1 MTIYVIISF
10 ALFIIYIKTSLHTF
24 ITYKTLITASACP
37 LRCKLLLF
45 FDKALLTY
53 YHFLVPFA
61 EAKYPVLNNKN
72 FVLSTQFMF
81 HNHKIFSL
89 MLWFFFF
96 INLPIY
102 LHVMLY
108 LMPFALWVQSPLEGM
123 DYYLLL
129 FSLFT

>member
-24 ITYKTLITASACP
+24 ITYKTLITVSACP

-53 YHFLVPFA
+53 YHFLVSFA

-89 MLWFFFF
+89 MLWFFF
-96 INLPIY
+96 LLIY
-102 LHVMLY
+102 QYTYMLCY
-108 LMPFALWVQSPLEGM
+108 I
-123 DYYLLL
+123 
-129 FSLFT
+129 